1 MGDAGWCD
9 RRARPQ
15 TVARLLRHGL
25 PEAAAN
31 GGERHSTNPLER
43 LNGEIKRRT
52 NVVGI
57 VLGER
62 VVTHLV
68 DALLLEQHD
77 GSTVCR
83 RHMTMA
89 RLSELCHPSAT
100 GPPPPSR
107 RFDQAARKLPV
118 PLQGLRLGCRSGV
131 RARGTA
137 RRFDPD
143 RGSGGVKR
151 QSAVDNG
158 VKPRTQG
165 FPRCDE
171 QDG

>member
-1 MGDAGWCD
+1 MGDAGRRD
-9 RRARPQ
+9 RLGHPQ
-15 TVARLLRHGL
+15 TAARLLRHGL
-25 PEAAAN
+25 PDAAAH
-31 GGERHSTNPLER
+31 GGELHSTNPLER

-57 VLGER
+57 VPGER
-62 VVTHLV
+62 AVTHLV
-68 DALLLEQHD
+68 GALLLEQHG

-100 GPPPPSR
+100 GPPRPSR
-107 RFDQAARKLPV
+107 RFAQAARKLRV
-118 PLQGLRLGCRSGV
+118 PLQGLRLGCHSGG

-143 RGSGGVKR
+143 KGSDGVKR

-165 FPRCDE
+165 FPALRRT
-171 QDG
+171 G